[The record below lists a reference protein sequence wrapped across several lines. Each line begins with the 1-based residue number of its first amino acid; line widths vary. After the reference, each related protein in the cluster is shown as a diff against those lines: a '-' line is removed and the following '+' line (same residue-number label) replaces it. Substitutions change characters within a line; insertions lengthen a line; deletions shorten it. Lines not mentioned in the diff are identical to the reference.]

1 MTETKL
7 LEITEKLIKKL
18 NSLIFEI
25 DEVEKDMN
33 QKVGNIEDDWNDKN
47 FKAFKENME
56 AIGGNLK
63 NPKEKI
69 EQIKIQILKLEEL
82 IKKNV

>member
-47 FKAFKENME
+47 FKAFKENMG